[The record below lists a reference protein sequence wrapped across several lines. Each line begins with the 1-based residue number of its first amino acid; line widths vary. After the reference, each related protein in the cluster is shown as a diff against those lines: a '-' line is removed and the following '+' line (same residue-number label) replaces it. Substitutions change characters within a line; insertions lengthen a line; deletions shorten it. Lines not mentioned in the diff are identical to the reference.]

1 MGNPF
6 SKAIDPA
13 EEEKKEQERMRKARE
28 SMFVN
33 KNPIMQQPSIPKT
46 EEKQRPTSQVN
57 TNQNIN
63 SQTSKTQVK
72 EEKVEKVE
80 KVSSENNISEVTK
93 QPEEKTKPVTNT
105 ITQTKIIIDE
115 VNKETMDLKK
125 ACSTLS
131 QESDFSK
138 NK

>member
-63 SQTSKTQVK
+63 SQTSKTQDFTR
-72 EEKVEKVE
+72 
-80 KVSSENNISEVTK
+80 NISYIWTSY
-93 QPEEKTKPVTNT
+93 TNHWASTIHFHARYATFPVSRLGRPP
-105 ITQTKIIIDE
+105 ISSHPPA
-115 VNKETMDLKK
+115 L
-125 ACSTLS
+125 
-131 QESDFSK
+131 
-138 NK
+138 